1 MGTWESCP
9 YRPNSP
15 ICTSPR
21 PRSHREPAVSIRRI
35 QEPLPRLRES
45 GSRRIRPRVSAYLQ
59 AVIYLMAALKRS
71 LAEQVSAKCAGA
83 DKKKRAEGEA
93 FCVCRSSGITG
104 SAPKRAG
111 QPTSVTKNGFGV
123 IGTMPNF
130 GWNGKSASPDQGL
143 TGW

>member
-45 GSRRIRPRVSAYLQ
+45 GSRRIRPRDSAYLQ

-83 DKKKRAEGEA
+83 DKR
-93 FCVCRSSGITG
+93 
-104 SAPKRAG
+104 SAPRGRPFVSADHPGLPGVLQRERANL
-111 QPTSVTKNGFGV
+111 P
-123 IGTMPNF
+123 
-130 GWNGKSASPDQGL
+130 ASPRMVL
-143 TGW
+143 E